1 MACNFVD
8 GSGSVL
14 LAVAG
19 VYKFV
24 VPFGLLMYCATEFEE
39 LESHDKCPEVAASG
53 EVIVDLQQLPCARLR
68 RLAIKDCSLV
78 PCVNTELKRR
88 EIQKYMG
95 YNESKHGNIRAAVC
109 NLNLKTTAAK
119 MARQELVRRGE
130 WDYGGM
136 GEEALVAASGLAC
149 VVALCVFQDTESAEV
164 QKTRGVR
171 ICGHRQKRH

>member
-1 MACNFVD
+1 MLCK
-8 GSGSVL
+8 L
-14 LAVAG
+14 LAVKEISPVPHR
-19 VYKFV
+19 VYKIV
-24 VPFGLLMYCATEFEE
+24 DPVGLLMSCAAEFEE

-78 PCVNTELKRR
+78 PFVNTELKRR

-95 YNESKHGNIRAAVC
+95 YSERKLRNIRAAVC
-109 NLNLKTTAAK
+109 NLNFQTTPAK

-130 WDYGGM
+130 WDYGDM

-149 VVALCVFQDTESAEV
+149 VFALCVFRDTEIAEV

-171 ICGHRQKRH
+171 IRGRRQKRH